1 MKSIFTSI
9 FVLLFSIMLSAQTT
23 YFVSNQGD
31 DSNDGLTWATA
42 KATINAAIDC
52 ATVEDND
59 SIFVATGVYQPFT
72 LYATFH
78 VYGGFSGTENYL
90 CQRPALTDSS
100 YSIVDAQSVY
110 DQAVR
115 VRSYYLGDYTSL
127 HSFNTD
133 LNGFCLTGAVNAGL
147 YISTDCRISNCI
159 VAGNAGGGLEIKST
173 SNVEVEVSDSKIFN
187 NQTNGGV
194 YLHKVETP
202 AWTITFSRCVITE
215 NVGSVC
221 GGIYCDRNG
230 ANAYLQVSIIDC
242 EISKNIASGD
252 MAKAGAILVLGSN
265 EYSTTSSQWTIVN
278 SKIIDNVVNNTRTSF
293 PSSDYVAIVGG
304 VNGSGGSTHLIG
316 CVVANNSAISMHGL
330 AVAGGIGAN
339 SGTSTSTTYNYP
351 YQSGSLYITNC
362 IVANN
367 WAQSTTTNAIGGIR
381 SQRAAVV
388 RNTILYNNKL
398 NNSIS
403 HFSYNTNFTFPYAY
417 CAANLIAADNT
428 FYSDSTNI
436 MLDSLGN
443 QFVSPSVMVG
453 ANPNLSDRSNIIA
466 DWHLLPNSPLID
478 AGDPNTAFIAFVPAT
493 DMDGNPRCGNT
504 RADIGCYEY
513 ANTTFNQTITWPQ
526 TLNADL
532 SDQFFILEATATSGL
547 PVQFSSSD
555 TNVAIVNG
563 NLLTLVGEGYAI
575 ITAAQPG
582 NTTWNPAPTIS
593 KILTVTDSI
602 VQQSQTILWEQEL
615 DFMLE
620 ESPVILTAVATSGL
634 PVQFSSSD
642 ETVATVNGNQLILV
656 GEGVTLITA
665 SQSGNDSWNPAPEVV
680 KILTVTDVVGLQ
692 QQTIL
697 WEQELNFT
705 LEDSPII
712 LAAAS
717 TSGLPVQFSSS
728 DETVATIMGNLMTL
742 HSEGLTII
750 TASQPGNSQYA
761 PASSVMK
768 ILNVQSVGI
777 HDVDDNNVV
786 IFPNPAHDFVNVV
799 SQQNVRRIEILGMEG
814 RIIDQYDVNDDHV
827 TINTL
832 NLLSGLYILRISL
845 SSGEVFIRKVMI
857 Q

>member
-52 ATVEDND
+52 ATVYDND
-59 SIFVATGVYQPFT
+59 SIFVATGVYLPFT
-72 LYATFH
+72 LYATVH

-90 CQRPALTDSS
+90 CQRPALTDST

-110 DQAVR
+110 NRAVNVSR
-115 VRSYYLGDYTSL
+115 FYNGSYHS
-127 HSFNTD
+127 SFNTD
-133 LNGFCLTGAVNAGL
+133 LNGFYLTGAVNAGL
-147 YISTDCRISNCI
+147 YISTYCRISNCI
-159 VAGNAGGGLEIKST
+159 VAGNAGGGLEINST

-194 YLHKVETP
+194 YLHKVEAP
-202 AWTITFSRCVITE
+202 AWTITFLRCVITE

-221 GGIYCDRNG
+221 GGIYCDRNNPQ
-230 ANAYLQVSIIDC
+230 ANLQVSIIDC

-252 MAKAGAILVLGSN
+252 VAKAGAILVLGSN
-265 EYSTTSSQWTIVN
+265 AYYTTSSQWAIVN
-278 SKIIDNVVNNTRTSF
+278 SKIIDNVVNNTRTSAF
-293 PSSDYVAIVGG
+293 DYIAIVGG

-339 SGTSTSTTYNYP
+339 SGTSTATTYNFP
-351 YQSGSLYITNC
+351 YQSGSLHITNC

-367 WAQSTTTNAIGGIR
+367 WAQSTTTNAKGGII

-388 RNTILYNNKL
+388 RNTILYNNKR
-398 NNSIS
+398 NNSNS
-403 HFSYNTNFTFPYAY
+403 QFSYNSNFTFPYAY
-417 CAANLIAADNT
+417 CAANLLPANNI

-665 SQSGNDSWNPAPEVV
+665 SQPGNDSWNPAPEVV

>member
-9 FVLLFSIMLSAQTT
+9 FVLLFSIILSAQTT

-52 ATVEDND
+52 ATIDDHD
-59 SIFVATGVYQPFT
+59 SIFVATGVYLPFT
-72 LYATFH
+72 FYATFH

-110 DQAVR
+110 NHAVNVSR
-115 VRSYYLGDYTSL
+115 YYNGSS
-127 HSFNTD
+127 HSSFNTD
-133 LNGFCLTGAVNAGL
+133 LNGFYLTGAVNAGL
-147 YISTDCRISNCI
+147 YISTHCRISHCI
-159 VAGNAGGGLEIKST
+159 VAGNAGGGLEINST

-194 YLHKVETP
+194 YLHKVESP
-202 AWTITFSRCVITE
+202 SWTITFSRCVITE

-221 GGIYCDRNG
+221 GGIYCDRNNPN
-230 ANAYLQVSIIDC
+230 ANLQVSIIDC

-265 EYSTTSSQWTIVN
+265 AYYTTSSQWAIVN
-278 SKIIDNVVNNTRTSF
+278 SKIIDNVVNNTRTSAF
-293 PSSDYVAIVGG
+293 DYIAIVGG

-339 SGTSTSTTYNYP
+339 SGTSTATTYNFP
-351 YQSGSLYITNC
+351 YQSGSLHITNC

-388 RNTILYNNKL
+388 RNTILYNNKR

-417 CAANLIAADNT
+417 CAAKLHAANST

-665 SQSGNDSWNPAPEVV
+665 SQPGNDSWNPAPEVV

-814 RIIDQYDVNDDHV
+814 RIIDQYDVNDDYV

>member
-1 MKSIFTSI
+1 MG
-9 FVLLFSIMLSAQTT
+9 
-23 YFVSNQGD
+23 YC
-31 DSNDGLTWATA
+31 
-42 KATINAAIDC
+42 KATINAAIGC

-72 LYATFH
+72 LYATVH

-110 DQAVR
+110 NHAVGVSR
-115 VRSYYLGDYTSL
+115 FYYNGSYHS
-127 HSFNTD
+127 SFNTV

-147 YISTDCRISNCI
+147 YISTHCRISNCI
-159 VAGNAGGGLEIKST
+159 VAGNAGGGLEINST

-194 YLHKVETP
+194 YLHKVESP
-202 AWTITFSRCVITE
+202 SWTITFSRCVITE

-221 GGIYCDRNG
+221 GGIYCDRNNPN
-230 ANAYLQVSIIDC
+230 ANLQVSIIDC

-265 EYSTTSSQWTIVN
+265 AYYTTSSQWAIVN
-278 SKIIDNVVNNTRTSF
+278 SKIIDNVVNNTRTSAF
-293 PSSDYVAIVGG
+293 DYIAIVGG

-339 SGTSTSTTYNYP
+339 SGTSTATTYNFP
-351 YQSGSLYITNC
+351 YQSGSLHITNC

-388 RNTILYNNKL
+388 RNTILYNNKR

-417 CAANLIAADNT
+417 CAAKLHAANST